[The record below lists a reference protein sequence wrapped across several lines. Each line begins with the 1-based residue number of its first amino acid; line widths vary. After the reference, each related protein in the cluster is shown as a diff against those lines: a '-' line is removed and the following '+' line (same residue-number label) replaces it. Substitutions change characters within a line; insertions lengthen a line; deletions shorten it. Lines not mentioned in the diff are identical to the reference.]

1 MKETSVPDDLFVD
14 GALYL
19 GPELVLDDE
28 EDDDDDDDDDDVG
41 MEEEDD
47 NVDGDD

>member
-28 EDDDDDDDDDDVG
+28 EDDDDDDDDVG